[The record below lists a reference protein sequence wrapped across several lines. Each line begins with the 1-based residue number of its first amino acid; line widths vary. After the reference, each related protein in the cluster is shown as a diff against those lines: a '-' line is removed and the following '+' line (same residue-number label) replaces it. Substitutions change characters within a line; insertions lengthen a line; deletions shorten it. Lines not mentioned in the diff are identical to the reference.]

1 MPSAPDELNL
11 VTLNCWGLKYVSKL
25 RRERL
30 AEIGRQLAVA
40 EPQPHIVALQECF
53 SQEDYQTIRRH
64 TRFILPYGKFYFSGV
79 FGGGLAILSR
89 WPIEDSG
96 FFRYPLNGRPTEFW
110 LGDWYVGKGVAWAKI
125 RYGPA
130 PKQVVE
136 VFNTHTHAKY
146 ENGKPNETHL
156 LTLMAQS
163 WELAKLLRGASERG
177 HLVLAMGDMNMIPM
191 SPEYQLITGLAPVRD
206 VWRVL
211 HPDSSLG
218 ASYHPAEEA
227 RRRPIPSAEFNI
239 RENGATSNGP
249 YNTWRW
255 PKSKQKLL
263 GPGKPH
269 VPVSPDTPDPLG
281 KRLDYIFAG
290 PGDIRALGGGWV
302 VKRVEIGM
310 MMRHPHHGCSLS
322 DHFSMEATLTFYPLP
337 SETPQPLSLSS
348 SPQPAILPGSPLS
361 SNRGP
366 TPTATTSAAAAA
378 AATTTTTKPSSNGSV
393 PPSESDNLRSG
404 SAALEKGAF
413 LQLQTPT
420 PSINQASDA
429 EDAAVP
435 DDESDPSHDNNL
447 TASYRAQLAYFLDGA
462 TPGDDGGAGLDDN
475 EGTVTS
481 RSRSRIGHHAAGPAP
496 GIPGA
501 TLAPAAYDSL
511 LGLIRTHRAGEERQ
525 QSWRSAHFFLSLA
538 VSAGCCVAVWF
549 VPDDMRYISF
559 VLVLVSTLNLAAG
572 VVDGLL
578 ALLFFRSELRALREF
593 EWEVRN
599 AKSIM
604 SGGGG
609 VVDDGEGDPLHGHGD
624 WE

>member
-1 MPSAPDELNL
+1 MPSPPDELNL

-30 AEIGRQLAVA
+30 TEIGRQLAIA
-40 EPQPHIVALQECF
+40 DPQPHIVALQECF
-53 SQEDYQTIRRH
+53 SQEDYQTIRRQ

-79 FGGGLAILSR
+79 IGAGLVILSR
-89 WPIEDSG
+89 WPIEDSALY
-96 FFRYPLNGRPTEFW
+96 RYPLNGRPTEFW
-110 LGDWYVGKGVAWAKI
+110 LGDWYAGKGVAWAKI

-130 PKQVVE
+130 AKHVVE

-146 ENGKPNETHL
+146 ENGKPNDTHL

-163 WELAKLLRGASERG
+163 WELAKLLRGAAERG
-177 HLVLAMGDMNMIPM
+177 HVVLAMGDFNMIPM

-255 PKSKQKLL
+255 PKSKQKRL

-281 KRLDYIFAG
+281 KRLDYIFAN
-290 PGDIRALGGGWV
+290 PGDIRSLGGGWV
-302 VKRVEIGM
+302 VKRVSLGM
-310 MMRHPHHGCSLS
+310 MMRHPQHGCSLS
-322 DHFSMEATLTFYPLP
+322 DHFSMEATLAFHPL
-337 SETPQPLSLSS
+337 PQPLTQPQSLLSS
-348 SPQPAILPGSPLS
+348 SPQPALPGSHPA

-366 TPTATTSAAAAA
+366 TPTASTSVAAPVTT
-378 AATTTTTKPSSNGSV
+378 ATTKTSHGSS
-393 PPSESDNLRSG
+393 PSELENARTG
-404 SAALEKGAF
+404 SALENGAF

-420 PSINQASDA
+420 PSIHQEGSEAGVVDA
-429 EDAAVP
+429 EDDPNNDAAI
-435 DDESDPSHDNNL
+435 SA
-447 TASYRAQLAYFLDGA
+447 ASYRAQLAAYLDTTSPNEKA
-462 TPGDDGGAGLDDN
+462 TSPAPD
-475 EGTVTS
+475 EQPTS
-481 RSRSRIGHHAAGPAP
+481 RSQSRLGPVSP
-496 GIPGA
+496 GLG
-501 TLAPAAYDSL
+501 PAAYDSL
-511 LGLIRTHRAGEERQ
+511 LALIRAHSASEDRQ
-525 QSWRSAHFFLSLA
+525 RRWSAFHFFASLFIT
-538 VSAGCCVAVWF
+538 AGCLAGVWF
-549 VPDDMRYISF
+549 VPGDMPYISF

-599 AKSIM
+599 AKSVM
-604 SGGGG
+604 FGGGG
-609 VVDDGEGDPLHGHGD
+609 FIDDDDDGTGGVGDLHGRAD
-624 WE
+624 WD